1 MRNILFAS
9 GVLLV
14 AVSLAAAQTTVTPSW
29 FASNRY
35 EWAAT
40 APLVNTPVIQ
50 LDNPTMQAGASNATA
65 GNAAGASANT
75 PLNLGISTSG
85 STMPY
90 AWTTP
95 MLLSAPQGAE
105 PSTAGRSSAGNSAID
120 LGAAAFD
127 SAYDFPNLGQQ
138 SIAQIAAETRKRAEQ
153 HATKT
158 FTNDDVSRLKSQVNT
173 PPPASQPSS
182 PQP

>member
-1 MRNILFAS
+1 MRNTLFAA
-9 GVLLV
+9 GVLL
-14 AVSLAAAQTTVTPSW
+14 AASLAAAQTTVTPSG

-35 EWAAT
+35 DWAST

-50 LDNPTMQAGASNATA
+50 LDNPTMQAGASNATP
-65 GNAAGASANT
+65 GNAAGASATT

-95 MLLSAPQGAE
+95 MLLSAPQRAE
-105 PSTAGRSSAGNSAID
+105 PSTAGRSSAGNSGLD
-120 LGAAAFD
+120 LGSAAFD

-153 HATKT
+153 HAAKT
-158 FTNDDVSRLKSQVNT
+158 FTNDDVSRLRDQVNT
-173 PPPASQPSS
+173 PPPASQPAT
-182 PQP
+182 PKP